1 MLWRLFTSTIIVCW
15 TDHTMMCY
23 QLHIEWCHSN
33 NLKLAV
39 VVVFTPLEIGKCD
52 KPGIFPL
59 GELAVKRLPRHLF
72 CTQQCGREKTL
83 EGEGKFCWP
92 HWQGHKLWS
101 REQNSKLRGKHIYP
115 VERSLGLLGS
125 FKGIPC
131 PTPNPAR
138 LLLVQEVPPDDF
150 HGKVTAPQNRPI
162 GHTNPKSKIELYRTG
177 RSCYLFLQVKFI
189 SYM

>member
-1 MLWRLFTSTIIVCW
+1 
-15 TDHTMMCY
+15 MCY

-72 CTQQCGREKTL
+72 CTQQCGGEKTL

-101 REQNSKLRGKHIYP
+101 REQNSKLRGKHNLSCRKESGASRQLQGHSLPYP
-115 VERSLGLLGS
+115 KPCSIAVSAGS
-125 FKGIPC
+125 STWWLSWKSHSS
-131 PTPNPAR
+131 TKPAYWPY
-138 LLLVQEVPPDDF
+138 Q
-150 HGKVTAPQNRPI
+150 
-162 GHTNPKSKIELYRTG
+162 SK
-177 RSCYLFLQVKFI
+177 K
-189 SYM
+189 